1 MSNVKNVRKKNLQK
15 KKKTKMI
22 IIINFLFLC
31 FHPIPVTEKSKGH
44 LFTPKKN
51 LIDQESFPKIFPRT
65 IKFHPLKKSARKH
78 RMNPHWSII
87 IDYHPSIRVPR
98 RNHTVKDG
106 YLRSMN
112 IHGARGANRV
122 AGVL

>member
-15 KKKTKMI
+15 KKKNKNDNYNQFFI
-22 IIINFLFLC
+22 PLLPS
-31 FHPIPVTEKSKGH
+31 HPCHRKKQRTS
-44 LFTPKKN
+44 LYAKKN